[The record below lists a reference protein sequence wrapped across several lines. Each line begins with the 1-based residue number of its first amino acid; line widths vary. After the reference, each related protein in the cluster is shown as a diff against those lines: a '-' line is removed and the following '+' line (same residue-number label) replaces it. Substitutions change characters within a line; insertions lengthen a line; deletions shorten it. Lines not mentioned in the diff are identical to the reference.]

1 MKDLQIEEPI
11 DPKIENEPLKYVQ
24 TYSSKSSSS
33 ISLPMIVPARFR
45 HIATIGSNMQIRS
58 NIIIKTSDE
67 PDEEKEVVNDKDSL
81 SSDNSISSEEIE
93 SAKNDS

>member
-11 DPKIENEPLKYVQ
+11 DPKIENEPLKYEQ
-24 TYSSKSSSS
+24 TSSKSSSS
-33 ISLPMIVPARFR
+33 ISLPMIVPPRFR
-45 HIATIGSNMQIRS
+45 HIASIGSNMQIRS

-67 PDEEKEVVNDKDSL
+67 PDEEQEVVNDKDSL

-93 SAKNDS
+93 SFKNDS

>member
-1 MKDLQIEEPI
+1 
-11 DPKIENEPLKYVQ
+11 
-24 TYSSKSSSS
+24 
-33 ISLPMIVPARFR
+33 MIVPAQFR

-67 PDEEKEVVNDKDSL
+67 PDEEQEVVNDKDSL

-93 SAKNDS
+93 NVKNDS

>member
-1 MKDLQIEEPI
+1 
-11 DPKIENEPLKYVQ
+11 
-24 TYSSKSSSS
+24 
-33 ISLPMIVPARFR
+33 MIVPARFR

-67 PDEEKEVVNDKDSL
+67 PDEEQEVVNDKDSL

-93 SAKNDS
+93 SVKNDS